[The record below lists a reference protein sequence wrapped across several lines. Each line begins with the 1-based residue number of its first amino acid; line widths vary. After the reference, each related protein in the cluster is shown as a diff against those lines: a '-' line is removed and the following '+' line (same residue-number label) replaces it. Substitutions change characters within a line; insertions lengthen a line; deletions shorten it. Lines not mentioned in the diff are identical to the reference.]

1 MKPKDIEA
9 LLESV
14 AAQET
19 TVADALR
26 RLRALPFEDLGFAR
40 LDHHRELRTGV
51 PEAILGSHKRPH
63 EIAALVEAMRA
74 RGQTAIVTRVTR
86 RKSEKVFELLSPA
99 LRSECTYEPLPRL
112 FIGGNTQEASSSN
125 SSSTST
131 PKSASAV
138 RGRGTIAVVTAGTSD
153 RWVGEEAAR
162 IAELLGNHVERV
174 FDVGVAGL
182 HRVLAVRD
190 QLDAAEVVIVVAGME
205 GALPSVLKGLISRP
219 IIAVPTSVGF
229 GTGRHGRAALLGMLN
244 ACTPGITVVNIDNGF
259 GAGYAASLI
268 NRKRSAI
275 ES

>member
-14 AAQET
+14 AAKRT
-19 TVADALR
+19 TILDAME

-51 PEAILGSHKRPH
+51 PEAILGSHKQPQ
-63 EIAALVEAMRA
+63 EIAALVEAMQQRK
-74 RGQTAIVTRVTR
+74 QTAIVTRVGPK
-86 RKSEKVFELLSPA
+86 KSKKVFEHLSPA
-99 LRSECTYEPLPRL
+99 VRAECTYEPLPKL
-112 FIGGNTQEASSSN
+112 FIGGDIQHSSPAS
-125 SSSTST
+125 
-131 PKSASAV
+131 PPL
-138 RGRGTIAVVTAGTSD
+138 GRGAIAVVTAGTSD

-162 IAELLGNHVERV
+162 IAELLGNRVERI

-190 QLDAAEVVIVVAGME
+190 QLEEAEVVIVVAGME

-229 GTGRHGRAALLGMLN
+229 GTGRRGRAALLGMLN

-268 NRKRSAI
+268 NRKRSAL